1 MAAWDIV
8 WRGIRHESAEALAQ
22 AGSTAP
28 SEPADSAEQPLLRNV
43 AITIGAVGRT
53 AAEVARLRSVAL
65 KLPRSSCSIACR
77 RRLSAAG
84 RVQTHVRWW
93 LVPQFSTH
101 RSGLVGFH
109 AVAAE
114 GSG

>member
-8 WRGIRHESAEALAQ
+8 SRGIYESAEAPAQ

-43 AITIGAVGRT
+43 EITIGAVGRT
-53 AAEVARLRSVAL
+53 AAEVAQLRSAAL
-65 KLPRSSCSIACR
+65 WLPRSSCSIACR

-84 RVQTHVRWW
+84 RVQTRVPRW
-93 LVPQFSTH
+93 LLAQVCTH

-109 AVAAE
+109 SVAAE